1 MRIEV
6 NETMC
11 TGCGCCVLIC
21 PEGAVDNLPCFIA
34 RIDEDLCTACLECID
49 GCPNQALETS

>member
-6 NETMC
+6 NETKC

-21 PEGAVDNLPCFIA
+21 PEGAVDNLPAFIA
-34 RIDEDLCTACLECID
+34 RIDKDLCTECLACLD
-49 GCPNQALETS
+49 GCPNQALGTS

>member
-1 MRIEV
+1 MSIDV

-21 PEGAVDNLPCFIA
+21 PEGAVDNLPSFIA
-34 RIDEDLCTACLECID
+34 SIDEDLCTECLECID
-49 GCPNQALETS
+49 GCPNQAIS

>member
-6 NETMC
+6 NETLC

-21 PEGAVDNLPCFIA
+21 PEGAMDNLPSFIA
-34 RIDEDLCTACLECID
+34 RIDEELCTGCFACLD
-49 GCPNQALETS
+49 FCPTQALATA

>member
-1 MRIEV
+1 MSIDV

-21 PEGAVDNLPCFIA
+21 PEGAADTLPSFVV
-34 RIDEDLCTACLECID
+34 RIDEDLCTECLECID
-49 GCPNQALETS
+49 GCPNQALGVC

>member
-1 MRIEV
+1 MSVEV

-21 PEGAVDNLPCFIA
+21 PEGAVDNRPSFIA
-34 RIDEDLCTACLECID
+34 TIDEDLCTECLACLD
-49 GCPNQALETS
+49 TCPNQAIGTS